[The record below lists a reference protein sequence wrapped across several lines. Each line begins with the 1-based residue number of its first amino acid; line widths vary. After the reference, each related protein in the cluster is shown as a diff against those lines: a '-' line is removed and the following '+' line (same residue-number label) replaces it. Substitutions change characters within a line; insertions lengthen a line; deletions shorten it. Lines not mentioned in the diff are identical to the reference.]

1 MLDTDLEGLG
11 PKEAAEYVLAF
22 ITTLKQTEK
31 SLDAAQEDTNLWTR
45 RVSLAQSKGD
55 AGLAAQAMA
64 RLSDA
69 TAKQS
74 KLEAELADLK
84 AKVSVL
90 KEKLVRIR
98 MIGGKLVDAD
108 LLLAELEMV
117 AGKRDELAHTMKNE
131 EASAALDELKKKM
144 GEHQEGTGGK

>member
-11 PKEAAEYVLAF
+11 PKEASEYVLAF

-31 SLDAAQEDTNLWTR
+31 ALEAAQEDTNLWTR

-55 AGLAAQAMA
+55 PGLAAQAMA

-98 MIGGKLVDAD
+98 MTGVKLVDAD
-108 LLLAELEMV
+108 LLLAQLEMV
-117 AGKRDELAHTMKNE
+117 VGKKDELAHTMKNE

-144 GEHQEGTGGK
+144 GDHSEGTGGK